1 MSNDRIYTKG
11 KLGTEIEEHILNEQ
25 EVKREPKKEL
35 QTSSQ
40 RSKKTRS
47 TWKPKQEFQKQQM
60 PTLPKADDR
69 LKQTKVWSLG

>member
-1 MSNDRIYTKG
+1 MTEYTQKENSG
-11 KLGTEIEEHILNEQ
+11 QKLRNTYFNEQ